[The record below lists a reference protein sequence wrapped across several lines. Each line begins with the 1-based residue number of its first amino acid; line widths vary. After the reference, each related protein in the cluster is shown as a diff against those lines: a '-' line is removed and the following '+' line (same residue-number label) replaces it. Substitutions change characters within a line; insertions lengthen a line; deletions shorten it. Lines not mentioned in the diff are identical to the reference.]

1 MEWFGRGVKQAT
13 VVMNLSW
20 KSGFS
25 RNQDDSACD
34 QN

>member
-1 MEWFGRGVKQAT
+1 

-34 QN
+34 QNWLVLCHVAS